1 MKVMKEHKQS
11 QDEVVDGKTITI
23 DFGTLYQF
31 KPEDMSIDITN
42 TFYSNHAYIQVMN
55 RDVFIDF
62 LQIPGVKKDDV
73 VRVNGTRIYLTH
85 SHAKKLAKSI
95 LGVIENANK
104 EGKLESYDED

>member
-1 MKVMKEHKQS
+1 MKSMKEYKQN
-11 QDEVVDGKTITI
+11 QDDIEDGKTITI
-23 DFGTLYQF
+23 DFGALYKF
-31 KPEDMSIDITN
+31 KPEDMSIDISN

-85 SHAKKLAKSI
+85 SHAKKLANSI
-95 LGVIENANK
+95 LGVIDNAHK
-104 EGKLESYDED
+104 EGKLESFEED